1 MPRNETIKYEVVKQ
15 DGIFEL
21 RKYDDILLASTKT
34 NVQNRNESGFNNVF
48 QFISG
53 ENSSN
58 TKISMTTP
66 VVTYQEEEIL
76 TTGFYV
82 PSIYDGTTVP
92 KPTSD
97 KVFLN
102 TIDQALFVVVT
113 FNGAWVASN
122 YEHYEKLLNDYIKD
136 NNYIVTSNK
145 YIFRYQ
151 APYIP
156 DHLKRNE
163 IAFKIQDTILETK

>member
-1 MPRNETIKYEVVKQ
+1 M
-15 DGIFEL
+15 
-21 RKYDDILLASTKT
+21 
-34 NVQNRNESGFNNVF
+34 
-48 QFISG
+48 
-53 ENSSN
+53 
-58 TKISMTTP
+58 
-66 VVTYQEEEIL
+66 
-76 TTGFYV
+76 
-82 PSIYDGTTVP
+82 
-92 KPTSD
+92 
-97 KVFLN
+97 FLN